1 MQAFKVTFNLKSP
14 AVVNNDV
21 YLDSLISSAKCR
33 EILKD
38 KFFSN
43 SKQAGDIE
51 LIRSTLDCLIEREFD
66 VYKCSKL
73 FFTDESC
80 ATTNYV
86 KRFEHKFDFYVDAN
100 KKVDEQRG
108 FFKSAYNALYYS
120 LDYSP
125 YAFCEGDLGEIKR
138 LLTDNIQFIGK
149 KASQGYGQIKSIEF
163 EEIDKFNWIH
173 NNALV
178 RNIPAK
184 YASQFKGLCDF
195 DIAEIPLI
203 SPYWREE
210 RELCIY

>member
-1 MQAFKVTFNLKSP
+1 MQAFKVVFNLRSQ
-14 AVVNNDV
+14 AVITDDI
-21 YLDSLISSAKCR
+21 YLDSIISAAKCK
-33 EILKD
+33 ELIKGD
-38 KFFSN
+38 YFAGN
-43 SKQAGDIE
+43 KQAGEIE
-51 LIRSTLDCLIEREFD
+51 LVRKTLDPIIARGYD

-73 FFTDESC
+73 FFDELHVTAS
-80 ATTNYV
+80 YV
-86 KRFEHKFDFYVDAN
+86 KRFE
-100 KKVDEQRG
+100 KKYDKAINTKKKIDEQRG
-108 FFKSAYNALYYS
+108 FFKAAYNTLTYDA
-120 LDYSP
+120 DTKP
-125 YAFCEGDLGEIKR
+125 YAFCEGDFDEIKR

-163 EEIDKFNWIH
+163 EKIDKFNWIH